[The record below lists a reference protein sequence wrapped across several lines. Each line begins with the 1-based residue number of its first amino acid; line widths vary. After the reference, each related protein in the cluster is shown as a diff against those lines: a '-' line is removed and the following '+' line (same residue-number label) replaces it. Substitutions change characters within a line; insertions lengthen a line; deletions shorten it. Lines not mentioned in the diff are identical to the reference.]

1 MDMDIVYHMIFSL
14 ILAAALAGLA
24 LWRKALTP
32 GGLTLAGGLAFVIT
46 FCGGLTGYLA
56 LAATFLLT
64 TGAGRLSRRVREPIE
79 TKLHAKTGRRDA
91 AQIFC
96 NVFTGAVLLLLRTVT
111 EERCFLWAFPGAMA
125 ASLADSLASELG
137 VLSRRRPRDILTLRP
152 AEKGLSGAVSPL
164 GLGASLLGAAA
175 IAALCAIG
183 WGWGYGTRMFFGV
196 TAAGFIAALLDS
208 VLGSAAQ
215 AKYRCGVCGA
225 LTEKKQHCGAD
236 TVLERGARFVT
247 NDVVNFCNNLA
258 GAGIASILY
267 LCMEKA
273 P

>member
-1 MDMDIVYHMIFSL
+1 MDIVFHVMFSL
-14 ILAAALAGLA
+14 ALAAALAGVA
-24 LWRKALTP
+24 AWRKALTP
-32 GGLTLAGGLAFVIT
+32 GALALAGGLAFVIA
-46 FCGGLTGYLA
+46 FCGGLPGYFA

-64 TGAGRLSRRVREPIE
+64 IGAGKLSRRVREPIE

-111 EERCFLWAFPGAMA
+111 GERCFLWAYGGAMA

-137 VLSRRRPRDILTLRP
+137 VLSRHPPRDILTLRP

-208 VLGSAAQ
+208 VLGSAVQ

-225 LTEKKQHCGAD
+225 LTEKKHHCGAD
-236 TVLERGARFVT
+236 AVLERGARFVT
-247 NDVVNFCNNLA
+247 NDTVNLCNNLA
-258 GAGIASILY
+258 GAGIAAFLY